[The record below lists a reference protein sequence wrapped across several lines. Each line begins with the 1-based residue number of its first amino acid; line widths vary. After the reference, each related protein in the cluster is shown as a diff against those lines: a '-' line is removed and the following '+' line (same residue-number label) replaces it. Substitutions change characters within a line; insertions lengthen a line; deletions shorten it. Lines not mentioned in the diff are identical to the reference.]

1 MSNKLDLEYSKSM
14 LLRVNQR
21 RIDNRVNSATRDM
34 VSNFIKKL
42 SEEAGTDTL
51 NTFSALQ
58 IEASTL
64 YENYTTAMNFDKADE
79 SE

>member
-42 SEEAGTDTL
+42 SE
-51 NTFSALQ
+51 LQ